1 MINDTLARTLFG
13 DTDPL
18 GRRVALCPQMSSR
31 SPRWLEVVGVVTSM
45 RSNGLRREMPA
56 ELFLPLG
63 QGPADSTMTL
73 VVQSREPLDQLAPA
87 VRKMVRDFDPFVPVF
102 AVRSLDDV
110 VAGDRALARWLMELF
125 VALGAVGLLLAVIGV
140 YGVVSYFVSQRAH
153 EIGVRIAIGASRSQV
168 ISLVLR
174 QGCGVALCGIAIG
187 VIAAA
192 GSARILDAVLF
203 GVTSHD
209 WLTFAVVTL
218 VLLGAVL
225 LAIAVPARRAARLD
239 PIVTLRS

>member
-1 MINDTLARTLFG
+1 
-13 DTDPL
+13 
-18 GRRVALCPQMSSR
+18 
-31 SPRWLEVVGVVTSM
+31 
-45 RSNGLRREMPA
+45 
-56 ELFLPLG
+56 
-63 QGPADSTMTL
+63 
-73 VVQSREPLDQLAPA
+73 
-87 VRKMVRDFDPFVPVF
+87 
-102 AVRSLDDV
+102 
-110 VAGDRALARWLMELF
+110 LF

-153 EIGVRIAIGASRSQV
+153 EIGVRIAIGASRAQV